1 MNECR
6 FFPADRICKFFNGRT
21 WEKNKL
27 HKRRN
32 CLTGHRHSRH
42 ILQMWQQIFD
52 EEEIN
57 AIHFKMCY
65 AVWWHLNL
73 FDLNWDSVS
82 LSIFEFS
89 FAGAI
94 CKRQQRQFG
103 SLVPHQ
109 VTRVYQSINQ
119 SITIHTHKYL
129 YEQMKQ
135 KVNVVERG
143 WKFIRDCRL
152 FTAKRKTNR
161 QFCLMIL
168 WNSMTS
174 LKLMSLKN
182 VYIHREIT
190 HQIQASVSHC
200 CVFVGGFMCWNQI
213 DSNLKEIQ
221 MKKKTNDSI
230 EQESMA
236 NRQFLFKANKLHK
249 YKRTHR
255 HTILKCIQIN
265 YHVISEF
272 IILYIFLCLLL
283 KKNNKLFPW
292 SILPK

>member
-6 FFPADRICKFFNGRT
+6 FFTADRICKFFNGRT
-21 WEKNKL
+21 WEKKNKL
-27 HKRRN
+27 HKRWN

-119 SITIHTHKYL
+119 S
-129 YEQMKQ
+129 
-135 KVNVVERG
+135 
-143 WKFIRDCRL
+143 
-152 FTAKRKTNR
+152 
-161 QFCLMIL
+161 QF
-168 WNSMTS
+168 
-174 LKLMSLKN
+174 
-182 VYIHREIT
+182 
-190 HQIQASVSHC
+190 
-200 CVFVGGFMCWNQI
+200 
-213 DSNLKEIQ
+213 
-221 MKKKTNDSI
+221 
-230 EQESMA
+230 
-236 NRQFLFKANKLHK
+236 
-249 YKRTHR
+249 
-255 HTILKCIQIN
+255 IQIN
-265 YHVISEF
+265 IYTNKWNKKWMLLNVDGNSFETVAYSQQSEKQIGNF
-272 IILYIFLCLLL
+272 VWWFYEIQWLHWNLCH
-283 KKNNKLFPW
+283 
-292 SILPK
+292 

>member
-182 VYIHREIT
+182 VYIYTVKLLTKFKR
-190 HQIQASVSHC
+190 VSHTAVFLSAVS
-200 CVFVGGFMCWNQI
+200 CV
-213 DSNLKEIQ
+213 EIKSIRIWKKSKW
-221 MKKKTNDSI
+221 KKKQMIQLSKNPWRIGNFSSKRINCTNTNAHTDT
-230 EQESMA
+230 
-236 NRQFLFKANKLHK
+236 QF
-249 YKRTHR
+249 
-255 HTILKCIQIN
+255 
-265 YHVISEF
+265 
-272 IILYIFLCLLL
+272 
-283 KKNNKLFPW
+283 
-292 SILPK
+292 